1 MREDTLP
8 LSHFEAIYE
17 RGEDPWSFASSA
29 YERDKYAATLAALP
43 RARYARA
50 LEVGCSIGVFTAM
63 LAPRCD
69 DLLAAEPVT
78 SALEGAR
85 LRNAGQAH
93 VRFSPLFMPR
103 DWPDERFD
111 LVVLSEVLDYLGEQD
126 LAGVAAA
133 LRRTLQPGGDI
144 VLVHWVGKKR
154 HATAAASET
163 SELLIAALADLASIV
178 HQQRN
183 PAYRLD
189 VLSRFEQPPPC
200 PSSAPG
206 PI

>member
-8 LSHFEAIYE
+8 LSHFEAIYA
-17 RGEDPWSFASSA
+17 RGEDPWGFASSA

-43 RARYARA
+43 RLRYARA

-63 LAPRCD
+63 LAPQCG
-69 DLLAAEPVT
+69 DLLAAEPVI
-78 SALEGAR
+78 SALDAAR

-93 VRFSPLFMPR
+93 VRFAPLFMPR

-133 LRRTLQPGGDI
+133 LRRTLEPGGDI

-154 HATAAASET
+154 HAAAAASET
-163 SELLIAALADLASIV
+163 SEMLIAALADFASIV
-178 HQQRN
+178 HQHRN
-183 PAYRLD
+183 SAYRLD
-189 VLSRFEQPPPC
+189 VLSRLEQSRPC
-200 PSSAPG
+200 SSAAPS